1 MTGWRI
7 GYATGPKELI
17 KAISKIQSQSTSNP
31 NSIAQWA
38 ALAALTGPLDF
49 INENLKHFTIRR
61 NLVTKSLNQIEG
73 LKCFVP
79 EGAFYVYPSCEG
91 LVGRKTPEGNLI
103 SSDTD
108 FVEYLLKST
117 GVATVQGKAFGL
129 EPYFRIS
136 YATSTSLLEDAM
148 SRINK
153 SCNELT

>member
-1 MTGWRI
+1 M
-7 GYATGPKELI
+7 
-17 KAISKIQSQSTSNP
+17 
-31 NSIAQWA
+31 
-38 ALAALTGPLDF
+38 
-49 INENLKHFTIRR
+49 
-61 NLVTKSLNQIEG
+61 
-73 LKCFVP
+73 
-79 EGAFYVYPSCEG
+79 
-91 LVGRKTPEGNLI
+91 I